1 MDRMTPPGLPADPFA
16 IDGKFAAPEE
26 HADLLVVGGGP
37 AGLAVATEAAR
48 LGARVVLVDENPVP
62 LSLMG
67 IDVPLF
73 YGQHMNAAVQ
83 EEARMVERLVAA
95 TPALEAAYDAGVDVR
110 LGVTAWGAFANGPAL
125 QALPGRVVGLAD
137 GKRSW
142 MCGFGALI
150 LATGA
155 RDLVLG
161 FPGIDLPGVMGAQGL
176 HSLLTR
182 YDAFGGK
189 RLVILGSGAL
199 AVATAHTAL
208 DRGLEVAALVE
219 VLPDA
224 QADTAALIARGVAVL
239 TGTTILRAEPGAM
252 GVAAA
257 IVQRVGAAA
266 PERLACDTLCL
277 AIGAVPAIELA
288 GVLGCRLA
296 YRGEL
301 GGHVPVTGA
310 HGATSL
316 PGVFCAGDCGGIGGV
331 FRAAHPA
338 RRKPRWRGCKIPV
351 LRTPRRPH
359 NRRKPR
365 PAPTPSPPTAS
376 PGCARCWTRATP
388 PRRPACART
397 SPARSC
403 WASGR
408 RAIWD
413 ATRTAR
419 PPEIPRPCC
428 GTARC
433 TRTRSSG

>member
-1 MDRMTPPGLPADPFA
+1 MIPPGPVDPWA

-26 HADLLVVGGGP
+26 HAELLVVGAGP
-37 AGLAVATEAAR
+37 AGLAAATEAAR
-48 LGARVVLVDENPVP
+48 LGIGVVLIDENPVP

-73 YGQHMNAAVQ
+73 YGQHMGAAVQ

-110 LGVTAWGAFANGPAL
+110 LGITAWGAFANGPAL
-125 QALPGRVVGLAD
+125 QALPHRVVGLTD

-182 YDAFGGK
+182 YDAFLGR

-199 AVATAHTAL
+199 AVATAHAAL
-208 DRGLEVAALVE
+208 DRGLDVAALVE
-219 VLPDA
+219 VLPEA
-224 QADTAALIARGVAVL
+224 QADTAPLAARGVAVL

-257 IVQRVGAAA
+257 IVQRADGAA
-266 PERLACDTLCL
+266 PERLACDTICL

-296 YRGEL
+296 YRGER
-301 GGHVPVTGA
+301 GGYVPITTAG
-310 HGATSL
+310 GATSIA
-316 PGVFCAGDCGGIGGV
+316 GIFCAGDCAGLDADAHAGAGSAV
-331 FRAAHPA
+331 QAAAWLREHASLPSA
-338 RRKPRWRGCKIPV
+338 IPV
-351 LRTPRRPH
+351 AGNLSRRRPRLPDLRLARYRLPH
-359 NRRKPR
+359 SSRATKPR
-365 PAPTPSPPTAS
+365 P
-376 PGCARCWTRATP
+376 TRNL
-388 PRRPACART
+388 RPA
-397 SPARSC
+397 
-403 WASGR
+403 
-408 RAIWD
+408 
-413 ATRTAR
+413 
-419 PPEIPRPCC
+419 
-428 GTARC
+428 
-433 TRTRSSG
+433 RTR